1 MQPYFLPY
9 IGYWQLLNTVDKF
22 VIFDDVQFTKKG
34 WINRNNI
41 LVNSEKFLVTIP
53 LKKYRGK
60 SKICDIKLVE
70 DIRWKTKLLKTIKIS
85 YSRAPFFKKIFPLIK
100 KIIESD
106 DENLFSF
113 INFSIDLISQYLGID
128 SSKLIIS
135 SSLKISKNL
144 KGEERIISI
153 CKKLKANSYYNPIGG
168 LDLYDKKTFRTN
180 GIELSF
186 LRPNVVRYKQ
196 KDNNFISNLSIIDV
210 IMFNSV
216 PRIKNMLNDYQL
228 V

>member
-9 IGYWQLLNTVDKF
+9 IGYWQLLHVVDKF
-22 VIFDDVQFTKKG
+22 VIFDDVQFKKRG
-34 WINRNNI
+34 WVNRNYI
-41 LVNSEKFLVTIP
+41 LINSKKFLITIP
-53 LKKYRGK
+53 IKKHRQK
-60 SKICDIKLVE
+60 AKICDINLAKN
-70 DIRWKTKLLKTIKIS
+70 IRSKTKLLKSIKMA
-85 YSRAPFFKKIFPLIK
+85 YCNAPFFEKTFPLIK
-100 KIIESD
+100 SIIEND

-113 INFSIDLISQYLGID
+113 IDFSLKLISQYLGIN
-128 SSKLIIS
+128 SSKIIIS

-168 LDLYDKKTFRTN
+168 LDLYNKKAFRMN
-180 GIELSF
+180 GIKLCF
-186 LRPNVVRYKQ
+186 LRPNKVRYEQ
-196 KDNNFISNLSIIDV
+196 YDNSFVSNLSILDV
-210 IMFNSV
+210 IMFNSI

>member
-9 IGYWQLLNTVDKF
+9 VGYWQLINAVDKF
-22 VIFDDVQFTKKG
+22 VIYDDIQFTKRG

-41 LVNSEKFLVTIP
+41 LVNNEKFLITIP
-53 LKKYRGK
+53 IKKCREK

-70 DIRWKTKLLKTIKIS
+70 DITWKSKLLKTIRMS

-113 INFSIDLISQYLGID
+113 INFSLDLISQYLGID
-128 SSKLIIS
+128 SSKLIRS
-135 SSLKISKNL
+135 SSLDISKNL
-144 KGEERIISI
+144 KGEERVISI
-153 CKKLKANSYYNPIGG
+153 CKKLRANSYYNPIGG
-168 LDLYDKKTFRTN
+168 LDLYNKKTFRVN
-180 GIELSF
+180 GIKLRF
-186 LRPNVVRYKQ
+186 LRPNMVRYKQ
-196 KDNNFISNLSIIDV
+196 HDNCFISNLSIIDM

-216 PRIKNMLNDYQL
+216 SRTKNMLNDYKL